1 MWKRIVLF
9 LLTQPSPSREGFK
22 RRAYALKPSPE
33 GGVGSTAWMQEVE
46 QRMEQLPRGEI
57 IHFLLHY
64 YSFYREVKLG
74 GLPPTH
80 QSESLKTNGFQI
92 KLAKS
97 LSNSVA
103 CGRVFD
109 LSCPVLNW

>member
-1 MWKRIVLF
+1 VLIESF
-9 LLTQPSPSREGFK
+9 DVL
-22 RRAYALKPSPE
+22 
-33 GGVGSTAWMQEVE
+33 
-46 QRMEQLPRGEI
+46 
-57 IHFLLHY
+57 
-64 YSFYREVKLG
+64 FYREAKLG

-92 KLAKS
+92 KLAEA

-109 LSCPVLNW
+109 NGPSSKICLNADSY

>member
-1 MWKRIVLF
+1 MIN
-9 LLTQPSPSREGFK
+9 RE
-22 RRAYALKPSPE
+22 A
-33 GGVGSTAWMQEVE
+33 
-46 QRMEQLPRGEI
+46 
-57 IHFLLHY
+57 
-64 YSFYREVKLG
+64 KLG

-92 KLAKS
+92 KLAEA

-109 LSCPVLNW
+109 TRKISCS